1 MDRGGLGPGDWALL
15 RSAPWA
21 VAVGV
26 MMSDPSGPLGRRNEL
41 ATVVAEARRAVA
53 EEGSELVRAVAAE
66 VAEVAVADGVEAAGF
81 DVEDGADVPARAV
94 ALTGEVSRVLEA
106 LVAPTSPDDAIA
118 FRAWLGTVAVAVA
131 QATREGALGI
141 GGAAVSADERRFLA
155 ELDRALDVPAAPDR
169 R

>member
-15 RSAPWA
+15 RSAPWV

-66 VAEVAVADGVEAAGF
+66 VAEDAVEEGVEAAGL
-81 DVEDGADVPARAV
+81 DVQDGVDAPGRALLRT
-94 ALTGEVSRVLEA
+94 AEVSRLLEA
-106 LVAPTSPDDAIA
+106 VVAPTSPADAVA
-118 FRAWLGTVAVAVA
+118 FRAWLGTVAVGVA
-131 QATREGALGI
+131 QAPREGALGI

-155 ELDRALDVPAAPDR
+155 ELDRALDVPTAPDR

>member
-15 RSAPWA
+15 RSAPWV

-41 ATVVAEARRAVA
+41 ATVVVEARRAVT
-53 EEGSELVRAVAAE
+53 EDGSELVRAVAAE
-66 VAEVAVADGVEAAGF
+66 VAEDAVEHGVEAAGLE
-81 DVEDGADVPARAV
+81 VEDGVDVPGRAV
-94 ALTGEVSRVLEA
+94 ERTAEVSRVLEA
-106 LVAPTSPDDAIA
+106 VVAPTAPDDAVA